1 MNVATRIA
9 RLQVAIAVMMSV
21 LWGFASGPMPGLAAL
36 TGGMI
41 AAALTFYAGV
51 RVFGAAARDPHDMV
65 RAFMRAQARKWILAI
80 VLFTIALQGFASHAL
95 PLIAGFI
102 AALVVYWFAL
112 LWD

>member
-9 RLQVAIAVMMSV
+9 RLQAAIAVLMSV
-21 LWGFASGPMPGLAAL
+21 TWGVLSGPTPGFAAL

-51 RVFGAAARDPHDMV
+51 RVFGADARSPEEMV
-65 RAFMRAQARKWILAI
+65 RTFMRAQARKWILAI
-80 VLFTIALQGFASHAL
+80 VLFTIALQGFASQAL